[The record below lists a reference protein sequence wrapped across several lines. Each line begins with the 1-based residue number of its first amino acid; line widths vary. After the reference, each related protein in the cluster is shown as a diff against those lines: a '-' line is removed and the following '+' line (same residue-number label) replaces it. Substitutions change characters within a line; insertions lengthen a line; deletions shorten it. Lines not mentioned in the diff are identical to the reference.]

1 MSIFQQLAAPF
12 PADAIHW
19 RSQQVFER
27 NGQHSA
33 LALAYIDARDVM
45 DRLDA
50 VCGPHAWQDSYVET
64 PKGRVICSIAID
76 DGRGW
81 VSKSDGAGD
90 TAVEGEKGG
99 ISDAFK
105 RAGVKWGIGR
115 YLYALGNVYA
125 PCEVTKRGDKLYFKK
140 WKPEAERIFAE
151 ALAKV
156 SGNAVPRQE
165 PKGDFAPAKATDAD
179 ITMIQQL
186 ITATNADVG
195 AILKAA
201 KVQALPDMTPAQAA
215 KVIERLQDKLAD
227 MAKSQSD
234 AKQSL
239 AEELGDDIPY

>member
-1 MSIFQQLAAPF
+1 MSIFDQLSAPF
-12 PADAIHW
+12 PPEAIHW

-50 VCGPHAWQDSYVET
+50 VCKPSGWQDSYIET
-64 PKGRVICSIAID
+64 PKGRVICSLSIMLPNGD
-76 DGRGW
+76 W

-125 PCEVTKRGDKLYFKK
+125 PCEATKRGDKLYFKK
-140 WKPEAERIFAE
+140 WLPEAERVFAQ
-151 ALAKV
+151 ALARL
-156 SGNAVPRQE
+156 SGPVPDAKPEHHAAMLPALITVAQLTELQLLFTHLGIPVAEFLAVAKIDALDKLPANWFDRA
-165 PKGDFAPAKATDAD
+165 KKWVNDAAKAKRDAMND
-179 ITMIQQL
+179 T
-186 ITATNADVG
+186 
-195 AILKAA
+195 
-201 KVQALPDMTPAQAA
+201 
-215 KVIERLQDKLAD
+215 
-227 MAKSQSD
+227 
-234 AKQSL
+234 
-239 AEELGDDIPY
+239 LGEDQIPY